1 MPSVG
6 NAPVFI
12 LSARRSMGKKANNAP
27 KGPNGAFVFPKC
39 LSPMDPIVFPTAVA
53 SPSVYIL
60 TITVHLLPVG
70 RGKHLKCPPSAVQG
84 FSFYQLGAVRAKKP
98 ITPPMVQLVP
108 STSPSDRAEWTQF
121 FFRSLR
127 RPLAYVY

>member
-1 MPSVG
+1 
-6 NAPVFI
+6 
-12 LSARRSMGKKANNAP
+12 MGKKPNNPP
-27 KGPNGAFVFPKC
+27 KGPTGAFVFSKC
-39 LSPMDPIVFPTAVA
+39 LSPMAPIVFSTAAA
-53 SPSVYIL
+53 SPSVRIL
-60 TITVHLLPVG
+60 TITVHWRPVG
-70 RGKHLKCPPSAVQG
+70 GGQHLKCHQSAVQG

-108 STSPSDRAEWTQF
+108 LTSPSDRAQWTQF